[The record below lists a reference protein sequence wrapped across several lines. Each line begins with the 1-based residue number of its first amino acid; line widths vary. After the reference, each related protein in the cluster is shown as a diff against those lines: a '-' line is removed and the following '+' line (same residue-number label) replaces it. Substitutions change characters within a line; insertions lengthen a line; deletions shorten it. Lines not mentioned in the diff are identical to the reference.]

1 MGNDSTKL
9 KGAPEVDLGNEAG
22 ARAMEGALQSSFT
35 ILKLVI
41 AVLVVYLIFSNTFA
55 VDQDSE
61 GAIVL
66 RFGQSRTIDAEEV
79 YKAGIRF
86 AWPYPIDEKVEIKRE
101 RPVKSVAAW
110 HAPVGRV
117 AIGDSSEKRKVD
129 ALHDGYAITKDDKI
143 IYVKAEMIY
152 RVSYPSSFAFDF
164 ASATKIL
171 QLILDNGLTYS
182 ASQLNLS
189 EILENP
195 TKFAE
200 KTQLRAAKL
209 VQGYDL
215 GVEVVQ
221 VNVRGEDVK
230 LPFYTQDAYDKING
244 VRAKIENELKK
255 ANSEYEAVQL
265 AIGAKSQGTETSLGA
280 LSGEVATI
288 RNQANNQADAL
299 RASVNSLAN
308 RFKDIIEKYPDP
320 VSRRRYME
328 QMYYE
333 AMERIADN
341 EDIKV
346 ILVSKTGKASPTKL
360 RLLINQPPPEV
371 EEEEETEK

>member
-1 MGNDSTKL
+1 
-9 KGAPEVDLGNEAG
+9 
-22 ARAMEGALQSSFT
+22 
-35 ILKLVI
+35 
-41 AVLVVYLIFSNTFA
+41 
-55 VDQDSE
+55 
-61 GAIVL
+61 
-66 RFGQSRTIDAEEV
+66 
-79 YKAGIRF
+79 
-86 AWPYPIDEKVEIKRE
+86 
-101 RPVKSVAAW
+101 
-110 HAPVGRV
+110 
-117 AIGDSSEKRKVD
+117 
-129 ALHDGYAITKDDKI
+129 
-143 IYVKAEMIY
+143 MIY

-209 VQGYDL
+209 VRGYDL
-215 GVEVVQ
+215 GVEVAQ

-255 ANSEYEAVQL
+255 ANSENEAVQL
-265 AIGAKSQGTETSLGA
+265 AIGAKSEAAETSLSA

-288 RNQANNQADAL
+288 RNQANNQAAAL
-299 RASVNSLAN
+299 RASVDSLAN

-333 AMERIADN
+333 TMERIADN
-341 EDIKV
+341 KDIKV